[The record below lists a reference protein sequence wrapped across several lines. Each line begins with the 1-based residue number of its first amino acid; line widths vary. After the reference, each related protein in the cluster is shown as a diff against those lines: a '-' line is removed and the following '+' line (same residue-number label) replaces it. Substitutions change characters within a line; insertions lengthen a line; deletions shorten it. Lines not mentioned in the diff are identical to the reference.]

1 MIANQAEPTQT
12 DLHEGIETARAL
24 VRRYRERVR
33 RQAAERNASEPF
45 LLQRD

>member
-1 MIANQAEPTQT
+1 MIANQAEPTHT

-33 RQAAERNASEPF
+33 RQAEERNSPEPF

>member
-1 MIANQAEPTQT
+1 MITNQVEPTQA
-12 DLHEGIETARAL
+12 DLYEGIETARAL

-33 RQAAERNASEPF
+33 RHAAERESAKPF